1 MGALTED
8 ALRGRARPQTHS
20 HGPFHR
26 PAFDV
31 APSWRLRSPRSKRK
45 LERTPHDVR
54 HSLFVPCSQKGRPSR
69 CILLVGSESVSPA
82 HRPGDTTAQLV
93 GTRRWG
99 SLEAAVEAADHVP
112 EEALRFPLSCFTFRF
127 QLQFTLGS
135 ICTSFRCPAKK
146 PENHVLHRVPP
157 HHRHCIFKRPPGP
170 GTVVPD
176 DMQTADRHMERR
188 SAPLIT
194 REVQM
199 KTSRDA
205 ASSQPEGPSP
215 TNQQTSAGG
224 TWRRGHPVY
233 RRWVYRRGQ
242 LLWRTAW
249 RALKKSKL
257 TCLVTWRFLSWIHL
271 QRKPKHLFKRI
282 YAAEATQVPKKS
294 RVGEKAMGHVYNGV
308 LLGHKKQ

>member
-215 TNQQTSAGG
+215 TNPQTSAGG
-224 TWRRGHPVY
+224 TWRRGNTRLPPVGLQTGAAA
-233 RRWVYRRGQ
+233 VENSVEGPQ
-242 LLWRTAW
+242 KIKIDLPCDLEIPLLDT
-249 RALKKSKL
+249 S
-257 TCLVTWRFLSWIHL
+257 
-271 QRKPKHLFKRI
+271 
-282 YAAEATQVPKKS
+282 PKKAKTLIQKNICCGS
-294 RVGEKAMGHVYNGV
+294 HPSAQEKSSG
-308 LLGHKKQ
+308 